1 MFNQNL
7 IIMKTI
13 FLLIGALVIYSFSG
27 CASVQ
32 IYSENNLK
40 SRTGLRFYN
49 SKPFLLVEL
58 KSAKDMTV
66 KTSVIY
72 LPDLANPQYIKVK
85 PGLGA
90 NELKMA
96 FSNGVLSSYGI
107 TASSEIPE
115 IITSLASLISKG
127 SDAAKQISTL
137 SVPSLPKQAEES
149 FILYEIVFATEGTIL
164 KKIKILE

>member
-7 IIMKTI
+7 IIMRTF
-13 FLLIGALVIYSFSG
+13 FLLTGALIIFALSG

-72 LPDLANPQYIKVK
+72 LPDLANPQYLKVK

-115 IITSLASLISKG
+115 LITSLASLISKG
-127 SDAAKQISTL
+127 SDAAKQIAALNAQGVT
-137 SVPSLPKQAEES
+137 VEKEEA
-149 FILYEIVFATEGTIL
+149 FILYEIVFTTEGVVL
-164 KKIKILE
+164 KKVGIEE

>member
-1 MFNQNL
+1 MKPIFLMTGAL
-7 IIMKTI
+7 II
-13 FLLIGALVIYSFSG
+13 FVLSG

-40 SRTGLRFYN
+40 SRTGLRIYN

-72 LPDLANPQYIKVK
+72 LPDLANPQYLKVK
-85 PGLGA
+85 PGIGA

-96 FSNGVLSSYGI
+96 FSNGTLSSYGI
-107 TASSEIPE
+107 TASSDIPD

-127 SDAAKQISTL
+127 SDAAKQIAGL
-137 SVPSLPKQAEES
+137 NAQAEQAEIEET
-149 FILYEIVFATEGTIL
+149 FVLYEIVFTTEGVVL
-164 KKIKILE
+164 KRVGIKE